1 MKVRSVLAKYWLV
14 FCILSIL
21 LLAGCASASPE
32 DNGANNVQI
41 EFLAGIVQD
50 EAADFRHSADETVKY
65 YQEAGLVLNKP
76 VKIVLTRNR
85 KAFLAESA
93 LRFGVS
99 EIEINRVGKG
109 VDALSGNRLIV
120 INVDGTPT
128 TRQRTFLLA
137 HELTHQYQRQ
147 LAGVKAVEVKWMLE
161 GMAEAVGAQV
171 VARQRFMSVE
181 QYKVNW
187 QTGISLAKNKPYLTE
202 LRTSQGWSKALSAY
216 GTSLTYKTAGLSNF
230 ILFEQYGIQKV
241 INYFVELGNGKSSN
255 DAFKNSFD
263 INMLQ
268 FERNMEGY
276 TRKAS

>member
-76 VKIVLTRNR
+76 VTIVLTRNR

-216 GTSLTYKTAGLSNF
+216 GTSLTYKTAGLSNL